1 MVFRFLEDI
10 FGLSSSSIAYPGR
23 SARECA
29 TRYISAT
36 TTGVEQYVS
45 GVKVLT
51 MTTDSG
57 VAKGVLHGLWE
68 YETPPS
74 VSDLRLKR
82 DVTLLEAT
90 LAAPGPDGRSRTVPE
105 IVRELRPVSYRLKR
119 STEGKHPLHFGFVAQ
134 ELEKVLPEVVH
145 TERETGLRLVMYQD
159 LLAVLALALKA
170 QDQEVRSLRADVD
183 RMKKAQDQ
191 EVRSLRADVD
201 RMKVWL
207 QSRFGYI

>member
-1 MVFRFLEDI
+1 M
-10 FGLSSSSIAYPGR
+10 
-23 SARECA
+23 
-29 TRYISAT
+29 RYISAT

-105 IVRELRPVSYRLKR
+105 IVRELRPVSYRPK
-119 STEGKHPLHFGFVAQ
+119 
-134 ELEKVLPEVVH
+134 
-145 TERETGLRLVMYQD
+145 
-159 LLAVLALALKA
+159 LA
-170 QDQEVRSLRADVD
+170 EPRAA
-183 RMKKAQDQ
+183 K
-191 EVRSLRADVD
+191 SH
-201 RMKVWL
+201 
-207 QSRFGYI
+207 